1 MSAITPN
8 PPTPTTDEEYEAL
21 TNWGLAIYEKK
32 LKPILEPDFDKKY
45 VAIHVD
51 TEDCAVASSSGD
63 AMRAIRKRRPD
74 GFLLMMRVGNEP
86 EWGLAGRILA
96 GELAAGRI
104 NFDLLSSTI
113 SRSNSYRGTK
123 Q

>member
-1 MSAITPN
+1 MPDPST
-8 PPTPTTDEEYEAL
+8 TMTDEEHEAL
-21 TNWGLAIYEKK
+21 ADKGLAIYKK

-51 TEDCAVASSSGD
+51 SEDYAVADSSGD
-63 AMRAIRKRRPD
+63 AMRAMRKRRPE
-74 GFLLMMRVGNEP
+74 GFLLMMRIGNEP

-104 NFDLLSSTI
+104 NLDHLSST
-113 SRSNSYRGTK
+113 SRSIHRGTK

>member
-1 MSAITPN
+1 MSTTMPD
-8 PPTPTTDEEYEAL
+8 PSTTKTDEEREVL
-21 TNWGLAIYEKK
+21 SKKGLAIYDEK
-32 LKPILEPDFDKKY
+32 LKPILEPEFDKKY

-51 TEDCAVASSSGD
+51 TEDYEVANSSGD
-63 AMRAIRKRRPD
+63 AMRAMRKRQPE
-74 GFLLMMRVGNEP
+74 GFLLMMRIGNEP

-104 NFDLLSSTI
+104 NLDHLSSI
-113 SRSNSYRGTK
+113 SRSIHRGTK

>member
-1 MSAITPN
+1 MSN
-8 PPTPTTDEEYEAL
+8 PLTTMTDEEHEAL
-21 TNWGLAIYEKK
+21 TNHGLAIYEDK
-32 LKPILEPDFDKKY
+32 LKPILEPALDNKY

-51 TEDCAVASSSGD
+51 SEDYEVADSSGD
-63 AMRAIRKRRPD
+63 AMRGMRKRRSE
-74 GFLLMMRVGNEP
+74 GRLLMRRIGNEP

-104 NFDLLSSTI
+104 NLDHLSST
-113 SRSNSYRGTK
+113 SRSIHRGTK

>member
-1 MSAITPN
+1 MSTITSSPL
-8 PPTPTTDEEYEAL
+8 TATTDEEREAL
-21 TNWGLAIYEKK
+21 SRRGLAIYDEK
-32 LKPILEPDFDKKY
+32 LKPILEPRFDKKY

-51 TEDCAVASSSGD
+51 TEDYAVARSSGN
-63 AMRAIRKRRPD
+63 AMRAIRERHPEGWLVMKRI
-74 GFLLMMRVGNEP
+74 GNEP

-104 NFDLLSSTI
+104 NLDNLSST
-113 SRSNSYRGTK
+113 SRSIHRGTK